1 MGQSMELND
10 LSVDTSNLELLTLDL
25 HHLTLLQV
33 LHLDQLLDEVGDY
46 GEVRLIV
53 EKKRVKFVQVLRSQ
67 KF

>member
-1 MGQSMELND
+1 MELDD
-10 LSVDTSNLELLTLDL
+10 LSVDTSDLELITLEL
-25 HHLTLLQV
+25 HHLTLHQV